1 MRNYRKEYDTYH
13 GTPKQRR
20 NRSRRNKAR
29 RMLAKAGRVRKGDG
43 LEVEYLRHGYVPQPL
58 EDGDEDEKNRH
69 RDGDPDDSAEYLF
82 HGVHLLAG

>member
-20 NRSRRNKAR
+20 NRSQRNKAR

-43 LEVEYLRHGYVPQPL
+43 LEVDHRRPLSKGGTNGRSNLRVL
-58 EDGDEDEKNRH
+58 TRSANR
-69 RDGDPDDSAEYLF
+69 RKATKS
-82 HGVHLLAG
+82 